1 MDDLAATFSMGVVS
15 TPSQITSPSRKQNVT
30 SLLDI
35 TRANNVA
42 IMLSRFR
49 KGYSVIRHTLL
60 DLDSSQLSIDDLKV
74 ISKQLPTPDE
84 ITRIKEFGDVSR
96 LAKADQYFSEIMTIP
111 RLPQRLE
118 CMMFRLRFELD
129 VNEIRPELKTV
140 HDACGELRSSERFK
154 ATLQAILA
162 VGNALNG
169 STFHGGARGF
179 RLETLLKM
187 KETKT
192 TKSGPNCPTLLHY
205 MARVLIRTD
214 PKLTLFIEELPSV
227 QAAARVSFQFVTQSV
242 HSVVQSYRKAQE
254 EVLFVK
260 KLSNALPND
269 KLVEVMEPFLSEIS
283 ERVKALEQLS
293 DTVANS
299 LRSLYA
305 YYGEPY
311 DTAESLKPE
320 DFFSTICS
328 FSLSL
333 QKAAID
339 VHDSVTK
346 PPISALPSVSLA
358 AAQEAKDK
366 KPSPSEV
373 VQKLPCGVVQNA
385 QRTIAR
391 GEVDEII
398 RTLREGTFNKRAR
411 NSLPQANM
419 IFVDGR
425 KNG

>member
-1 MDDLAATFSMGVVS
+1 
-15 TPSQITSPSRKQNVT
+15 
-30 SLLDI
+30 
-35 TRANNVA
+35 
-42 IMLSRFR
+42 MLSRFR
-49 KGYSVIRHTLL
+49 KGYSVIRDALL
-60 DLDSSQLSIDDLKV
+60 DLDSSQLSIDDLKM
-74 ISKQLPTPDE
+74 ISKHLPTIEE

-118 CMMFRLRFELD
+118 CMTFRLRFELD

-140 HDACGELRSSERFK
+140 HDACRELQSSRRFK

-162 VGNALNG
+162 VGNALNRT
-169 STFHGGARGF
+169 TFHGGARGF

-192 TKSGPNCPTLLHY
+192 TKRGPDCPTLLHY

-227 QAAARVSFQFVTQSV
+227 QAAARVSFQYVTQSV
-242 HSVVQSYRKAQE
+242 CSVVLSYRKVQE

-260 KLSNALPND
+260 KLSSPLPSD

-293 DTVANS
+293 DTVASS

-339 VHDSVTK
+339 VHNSIAK
-346 PPISALPSVSLA
+346 PAIAAPPSQSPI

-366 KPSPSEV
+366 KSSSSEDT
-373 VQKLPCGVVQNA
+373 QKLPRVVVQNH

-398 RTLREGTFNKRAR
+398 RTLREGTFNKRVR
-411 NSLPQANM
+411 NNLPQANM